1 MRKKAEISLVIMLV
15 LFSLCFTA
23 CKKEEKEQKQKSA
36 EENHKP
42 IEAMYVPCG
51 DDAYIFFDRSTESP
65 FYAIIPEDKLYDE
78 NDEKIK
84 QKDLNAGDI
93 IACYGDGRMLESYP
107 GQYPGVT
114 KMIRV
119 KKGSIEDTKKYE
131 QEVAKFVQKP
141 SKADIPYLDIENT
154 QQNALVT
161 TAATEGNYE
170 WTYKDMNGNQQ
181 LETVDNV
188 SFLEKEGLA
197 DVVCDKENSEL
208 KLIFSTEP
216 NYIKVRSWPV
226 GTSKEKESHG
236 QRVRA
241 TLDGNIG
248 YIKRAKKSYIYEVTA
263 TWENGKVHYGF
274 YIP

>member
-1 MRKKAEISLVIMLV
+1 MRKKAGTSLLIMLV
-15 LFSLCFTA
+15 FFCVCLTA
-23 CKKEEKEQKQKSA
+23 CKKEEKQKSTK
-36 EENHKP
+36 ENHKP

-78 NDEKIK
+78 NKKRIK
-84 QKDLNAGDI
+84 QSELNAGDI
-93 IACYGDGRMLESYP
+93 IACYGDGKMLESYP

-114 KMIRV
+114 KMVRV
-119 KKGSIEDTKKYE
+119 QKGTVEDTKKYE

-141 SKADIPYLDIENT
+141 SKADVPYLDIENM
-154 QQNALVT
+154 QKNGLVT

-170 WTYKDMNGNQQ
+170 WEYKDMNGNQQ
-181 LETVDNV
+181 LEKVEDI
-188 SFLEKEGLA
+188 SFLEKKGLA
-197 DVVCDKENSEL
+197 DVVCDGENADL

-216 NYIKVRSWPV
+216 NYIKVVRWPV
-226 GTSKEKESHG
+226 GTTKEAASRGH
-236 QRVRA
+236 RVRV

-248 YIKRAKKSYIYEVTA
+248 YIKRAKKSYVYEVTA